1 MDTMTSVHRV
11 VVSQATYKALQAEAL
26 VRQVSIQVVMDNIIL
41 DHISPQAREILN
53 TLGAPGPVDYATIA
67 PDKPIEP
74 ASQQSTQAGR
84 TRQLARDK
92 AAVARIKELW
102 TSTDLS
108 ITDIAVQVDAPR
120 QTVDGLIK
128 RLIDRRELAQ
138 RAESGQISGE
148 KV

>member
-1 MDTMTSVHRV
+1 MD
-11 VVSQATYKALQAEAL
+11 
-26 VRQVSIQVVMDNIIL
+26 SIIA

-53 TLGAPGPVDYATIA
+53 TLGAPGPVDYAAIA
-67 PDKPIEP
+67 TDKPTEP

-84 TRQLARDK
+84 PRQLARDK
-92 AAVARIKELW
+92 AAVAQIKKLW
-102 TSTDLS
+102 TTTDLS
-108 ITDIAVQVDAPR
+108 ITDIAQQVDAPR

-128 RLIDRRELAQ
+128 RLIKRGTLAQ